1 MAYTSIDKPTDY
13 FETKLHNGTG
23 SSKTL
28 AYDFEVDFFWTKKR
42 NDAYGS
48 YIYDS
53 VRGNNKRLQVSQT
66 NTEDT
71 PGNTISFGN
80 SSGITIGSDSGNYGV
95 NQTQTDGG
103 SAATYVGWG
112 WLAGG
117 SASSN
122 SNGSITSSVSAN
134 TTAGIS
140 IVSYTGTGSSA
151 TVGHGLGVK
160 PSAIIIKT
168 RESAGNWVTYFGT
181 RGATKYLELN
191 NAAKEGTSTAA
202 FNNTEPTSSVFT
214 VNTWSN
220 TNDSS
225 NGMIAYCFAN
235 TKGFSKF
242 DEYVGNGNANGTF
255 VYTGFRPAWLM
266 VKNATHSSGS
276 KHWGVHDNKREISN
290 TGYGSQIDIDDSYAE
305 FRQTNRAIDFL
316 SNGFKIRSSDSDHNT
331 SGDTYIY
338 FAFAEAPFVTSKGI
352 PTTAR

>member
-1 MAYTSIDKPTDY
+1 MVAWNW
-13 FETKLHNGTG
+13 HTG
-23 SSKTL
+23 
-28 AYDFEVDFFWTKKR
+28 
-42 NDAYGS
+42 
-48 YIYDS
+48 
-53 VRGNNKRLQVSQT
+53 
-66 NTEDT
+66 
-71 PGNTISFGN
+71 
-80 SSGITIGSDSGNYGV
+80 
-95 NQTQTDGG
+95 
-103 SAATYVGWG
+103 AT
-112 WLAGG
+112 
-117 SASSN
+117 ASSN

-134 TTAGIS
+134 TTAGFS

-168 RESAGNWVTYFGT
+168 RVSSGNWVTYFGT

-202 FNNTEPTSSVFT
+202 FNDTEPTSSVFT

-220 TNDSS
+220 TNDNG

-235 TKGFSKF
+235 IKGYSKF
-242 DEYVGNGNANGTF
+242 GEYVGNGNADGTF
-255 VYTGFRPAWLM
+255 VYTGFRPAWIM

-276 KHWGVHDNKREISN
+276 KHWGIQDIKRETSN
-290 TGYGSQIDIDDSYAE
+290 TGYGTQIDADDTYAE

-338 FAFAEAPFVTSKGI
+338 FAFAKFPFVTSTGI